1 MCSGHIFHGKSPL
14 FYLRHSSSQRPGT
27 TANARSE
34 VLAEGTAEW
43 LSSME
48 ALNPKLIR
56 SVPAYAILFHLG
68 GALRKGS
75 IRRLVGAWCG
85 DPIPYPSMLGADVFV
100 QSLCLGE
107 SAKKLRIRL
116 KVKVCQYSCIWGCR
130 ADYMGSH
137 MHPTKIPNHLI
148 PIRVQM
154 RRHPYISYISAVIKT
169 LAGCYRILH

>member
-1 MCSGHIFHGKSPL
+1 MGNRLCFTFVTLPLSGRGPRQTLGPRSWQKAQRSGCHRWKPWIPSSFVQCRPMPSCSTWVVPCGKVASDAWWEL
-14 FYLRHSSSQRPGT
+14 G
-27 TANARSE
+27 
-34 VLAEGTAEW
+34 VV
-43 LSSME
+43 
-48 ALNPKLIR
+48 IR
-56 SVPAYAILFHLG
+56 SQA
-68 GALRKGS
+68 
-75 IRRLVGAWCG
+75 
-85 DPIPYPSMLGADVFV
+85 YPSMLGADVFV